1 MGSFLHRAAISCRKT
16 PQGRLDGNHHF
27 RCRCASR
34 RRPSVTGH
42 LTVCTLMERWLPV
55 SAAADGTDGAAMS
68 EVGDVGTQ
76 SAALNRE

>member
-1 MGSFLHRAAISCRKT
+1 MCLPPATLRGTAV
-16 PQGRLDGNHHF
+16 N
-27 RCRCASR
+27 
-34 RRPSVTGH
+34 VTGH

-55 SAAADGTDGAAMS
+55 STAADGTDRAATS

>member
-1 MGSFLHRAAISCRKT
+1 MRLPPAAVRGT
-16 PQGRLDGNHHF
+16 AVN
-27 RCRCASR
+27 
-34 RRPSVTGH
+34 VTGH

-55 SAAADGTDGAAMS
+55 SAVVDGTDGAAMS